1 LQAGVR
7 RPRRRNFGRAR
18 TVGTGVFQSE
28 ANTDEVIGKVGR
40 VTGAVGP
47 GRVGEIMLAVRGGS
61 EHFHAYSNDAR
72 SITVGTRVVVIEYH
86 PPRTVIVAEA

>member
-1 LQAGVR
+1 
-7 RPRRRNFGRAR
+7 
-18 TVGTGVFQSE
+18 
-28 ANTDEVIGKVGR
+28 
-40 VTGAVGP
+40 VTGAIGP

-61 EHFHAYSNDAR
+61 EHFNAYSSDARR

>member
-1 LQAGVR
+1 MPGR
-7 RPRRRNFGRAR
+7 YGRA
-18 TVGTGVFQSE
+18 SEAE

-40 VTGAVGP
+40 VTGTVGP

-61 EHFHAYSNDAR
+61 EHFNAYSTDAH
-72 SITVGTRVVVIEYH
+72 SIAVGTRVVVIEYH

>member
-1 LQAGVR
+1 M
-7 RPRRRNFGRAR
+7 
-18 TVGTGVFQSE
+18 
-28 ANTDEVIGKVGR
+28 
-40 VTGAVGP
+40 TGAVGP

-72 SITVGTRVVVIEYH
+72 SIKVGTRVVVIEYH